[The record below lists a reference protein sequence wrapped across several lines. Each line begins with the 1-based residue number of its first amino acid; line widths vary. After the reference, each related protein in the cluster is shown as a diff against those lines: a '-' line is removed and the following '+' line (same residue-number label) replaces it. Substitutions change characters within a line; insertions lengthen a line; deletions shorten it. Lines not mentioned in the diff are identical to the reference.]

1 MRSQAIWHP
10 TSLAVYIRQ
19 ELLLTGTVNGGQLRC
34 AASGPYA
41 VYLNGTLVGRG
52 LGGGMA
58 AIAVWETFDLVALR
72 EGENMLLVFAVG
84 AGEGDWFRA
93 EGEIIGSDGTQR
105 ELNTGSPWQVQGAD
119 MWQPM
124 GTGSQAYVAALESSG
139 WTRGRFKEEE
149 WQGAKVVEGPVPRA
163 WESLPAS
170 EEEIW
175 AQKVVAFGEVDSGGS
190 VALLAQPAAM
200 QSSKF
205 VRREALL
212 DSGKTQALV
221 QAREPERAAYLVLD
235 FGRIVSGS
243 VKMRLRGLEGVVVDL
258 GLSRESSEVES
269 TLRYICGAGLREWVF
284 PGLTACRYI
293 AVRVSQCPEEMDFDS
308 VSLIE
313 RRVEIE
319 TSGHFHT
326 HGEDWA
332 RMWVTGA
339 RTLAACRREV
349 YGVGAETFAW
359 DKLYFLA
366 LNDFYM
372 TGNSATARAV
382 LASSGAP
389 AGGEQACFY
398 ALFVEWV
405 QRHNKG
411 GEWMAEWSVDA
422 MEALERAER
431 DVGHEPAAALH
442 ALLAGAWRAV
452 EALCRADGNGG
463 RALECERAYHR
474 ARKGLQVVW
483 NEERG
488 LFAESAG
495 SEEFNM
501 RTNAFALYFDLAEA
515 RQQQRVAQSLS
526 GGEFARAE
534 DLWQAGFVAG
544 ALWQAG
550 EGEWALAVV
559 REKWEALLAREGVT
573 WGEKTRQEAVQPGPE
588 ALLAA
593 HVLGVECI
601 AQGIVQIRPQL
612 SGLERAEGVVP
623 TLYGDIELA
632 WGAYGGGFSLRV
644 NLPHD
649 GETHLSVPRRAR
661 RFPQISLNG
670 ETVWRNEK
678 VHPNFLVHELISEED
693 RVVLVLRKAG
703 EYEVKLD

>member
-10 TSLAVYIRQ
+10 ASLAVYIRQ

-58 AIAVWETFDLVALR
+58 AIAVWETFDLATLR

-84 AGEGDWFRA
+84 TGEGDWFRA

-124 GTGSQAYVAALESSG
+124 GTGSHAYVAALESSG
-139 WTRGRFKEEE
+139 WRRGRFKEEQ
-149 WQGAKVVEGPVPRA
+149 WQGAKVVAGPVPRA
-163 WESLPAS
+163 WEPLPAS
-170 EEEIW
+170 EQEIW
-175 AQKVVAFGEVDSGGS
+175 AQKVVTFGEVDSGGS

-200 QSSKF
+200 QASKF

-221 QAREPERAAYLVLD
+221 QARESGRAAYLVLD
-235 FGRIVSGS
+235 FGRVVSGS
-243 VKMRLRGLEGVVVDL
+243 VRVRLWGREGVVVDL
-258 GLSRESSEVES
+258 GLSCESSEVES
-269 TLRYICGAGLREWVF
+269 TLRYICGEGLQEWVF
-284 PGLTACRYI
+284 PGLVACRYI
-293 AVRVSQCPEEMDFDS
+293 AVRVSQCPEEMEFDC

-319 TSGHFHT
+319 TCGQFHT

-332 RMWVTGA
+332 RMWATGA

-359 DKLYFLA
+359 DKLYVLA

-382 LASSGAP
+382 LASAEAP
-389 AGGEQACFY
+389 VGGEQACFY

-405 QRHNKG
+405 QRHNKS
-411 GEWMAEWSVDA
+411 GEWAVELSVYA
-422 MEALERAER
+422 MEALEKAER
-431 DVGHEPAAALH
+431 GAGDEPATALC
-442 ALLAGAWRAV
+442 ALLAGAWRAM
-452 EALCRADGNGG
+452 EALCRADGNGR

-488 LFAESAG
+488 LFAEVAG
-495 SEEFNM
+495 SEKFNL
-501 RTNAFALYFDLAEA
+501 RSNVFALYFDLAEA
-515 RQQQRVAQSLS
+515 GQRQRVAQSLS
-526 GGEFARAE
+526 GGEFAQAE
-534 DLWQAGFVAG
+534 DLWQTSFVAG

-550 EGEWALAVV
+550 EGEWALGVV
-559 REKWEALLAREGVT
+559 RERWEALLAREGAT
-573 WGEKTRQEAVQPGPE
+573 WGEKTEQVTLQPGPE
-588 ALLAA
+588 ALLAV
-593 HVLGVECI
+593 HVLGVQCK
-601 AQGIVQIRPQL
+601 ADGIVQIRPEL

-623 TLYGDIELA
+623 TVHGDIELA

-644 NLPHD
+644 TLPHD

-661 RFPQISLNG
+661 RFPQISING
-670 ETVWRNEK
+670 ETAWRNEK
-678 VHPNFLVHELISEED
+678 VHPNFLVQELISEED